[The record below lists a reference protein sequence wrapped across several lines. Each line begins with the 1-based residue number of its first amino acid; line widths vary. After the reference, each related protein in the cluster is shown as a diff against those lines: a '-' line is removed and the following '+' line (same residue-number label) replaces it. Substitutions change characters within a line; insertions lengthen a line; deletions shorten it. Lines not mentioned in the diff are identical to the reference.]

1 MIKKRLIGVVTVRN
15 GWAVQS
21 FGYRRYLPLGR
32 PEVLVQNLDRWG
44 ADEIMLQCIDR
55 SAQAAGPDFG
65 LLDKVAKLGIA
76 TPLVYAGGIRSA
88 EEARAAVNIGADR
101 VALDALLHDKPGEV
115 AEIGYQLGA
124 QAVIAALP
132 LAKTESGTQWYD
144 YRSRTCS
151 PLSRE
156 VIDLLEKGDISEAL
170 VIDHAHEGTPGAF
183 DADLLDCGL
192 ADHVPLIAFGGISEA
207 DGMAE
212 LLKRPQVAA
221 VAVGN
226 FLSYRE
232 HAVQAYKE
240 ALYGVPVRPAH
251 YNRTVYA

>member
-21 FGYRRYLPLGR
+21 FGYDRYLPLGR

-55 SAQAAGPDFG
+55 STSDAGPDFS
-65 LLDKVAKLGIA
+65 LLDRVARLGIA
-76 TPLVYAGGIRSA
+76 TPLVYAGGIRNA
-88 EEARAAVNIGADR
+88 DDARSAVNIGADR
-101 VALDALLHDKPGEV
+101 VALDALLRDDPKEV
-115 AEIGYQLGA
+115 AEIGFQLGA

-132 LAKTESGTQWYD
+132 LAQTDDGVRWFD
-144 YRSRTCS
+144 YRTKSHDPICPQVRA
-151 PLSRE
+151 LLDGGE
-156 VIDLLEKGDISEAL
+156 VSEAL
-170 VIDHAHEGTPGAF
+170 VIDHRHEGSPGAF
-183 DADLLDCGL
+183 DPALLDCGL
-192 ADHVPLIAFGGISEA
+192 AEHVPLIAFGGISDAE
-207 DGMAE
+207 GMTG
-212 LLKRPQVAA
+212 LLRRPQIAA
-221 VAVGN
+221 VAIGN

-251 YNRTVYA
+251 YNRTVYS